1 MRRALWALPSAA
13 ALLVFWPAARFGFVN
28 FDDQAV
34 LLRNPVISGAWTW
47 REAFT
52 RAHATTYAPLC
63 WLSLRAVCSVLGFKA
78 ALLHSLLLLAHAAC
92 AAAVFLLARALY
104 SGPRRELAACFA
116 ALLFALHPVQAEAV
130 GEAACVAVVPAALL
144 ALASIL
150 LFLRG
155 RRRAA
160 WLLFAL
166 SGLWHWE
173 AVALPAVLLC
183 LGAAWID
190 AAPFALIA
198 ACVAALNAAA
208 KRAAVGYSS
217 FAARPGAAARGALHA
232 LGSLLW
238 PDERL
243 PVYVYSSG
251 PRLWES
257 GLLFLAVCGLVFLA
271 RKRRPALA
279 AAWIGFLAL
288 LAPPLLL
295 TGKEPTWGHDH
306 YLYLACVPLC
316 LLAGGAL
323 ARTRSRAVLAA
334 AAMLLALCGLEARR
348 DVMLWRDSE
357 TLWRHAFARDPSS
370 PIFAYRLGETLMQDR
385 GRVDEAIAYFRIQ
398 KRLDPDQA
406 EARKVLG
413 YAYNRRGFE
422 LMEKGRRR
430 EAAAS
435 F

>member
-78 ALLHSLLLLAHAAC
+78 ALLHSLLLLAH
-92 AAAVFLLARALY
+92 
-104 SGPRRELAACFA
+104 
-116 ALLFALHPVQAEAV
+116 
-130 GEAACVAVVPAALL
+130 AACVAVVPAALL

-435 F
+435 FEQGLRLDPGRPEIAANLAMAKRQKGIIGR